1 MVLQPLDSLA
11 SLVYRPFLIRDTC
24 SSSLASLVYCPFL
37 IETRVQAR
45 WQGKTQSSQDRV
57 GHVFEDIIA
66 IFVNVYLLKPHSP
79 IFFFYLYTHFFV
91 HFCLLLFVIG
101 DQDGYKFVIHFQFK
115 ILDFDLFM

>member
-1 MVLQPLDSLA
+1 MVLEPLDSLA

-66 IFVNVYLLKPHSP
+66 IFVNVYLLKPHLPFFFFLICIP
-79 IFFFYLYTHFFV
+79 IFLYTFAY
-91 HFCLLLFVIG
+91 FCLSLVI
-101 DQDGYKFVIHFQFK
+101 KMAIN
-115 ILDFDLFM
+115 L

>member
-1 MVLQPLDSLA
+1 MVLEPLDSLA

-45 WQGKTQSSQDRV
+45 WQGKTQSSPDRV

-79 IFFFYLYTHFFV
+79 IFIYLFVYPFFCT
-91 HFCLLLFVIG
+91 LLLTFVC
-101 DQDGYKFVIHFQFK
+101 HW
-115 ILDFDLFM
+115 